1 MAVPPTKTQEG
12 YEVQFGVNHMG
23 HFLLTKLLL
32 PTLVKTAAQPDSDV
46 RIINVSSAGYQT
58 APKEGI
64 NFEHPDLPDS
74 GIWTRYGQSKLAN
87 VKFTQA
93 LAAKYPSITSVSLNP
108 GVVNTNLANT
118 WLENMWLKDFLKFLT
133 GLLLTTG
140 ADGAKT
146 QLWASVAPRG
156 EGFGKVENGAYYM
169 PVGIKDE
176 GNKFVKDGELTEKL
190 WAWSEEELR
199 KHGY

>member
-32 PTLVKTAAQPDSDV
+32 PTLTKTAAQPDSDV
-46 RIINVSSAGYQT
+46 RIINLTSGGYLL

-64 NFEHPDLPDS
+64 NFEQPDLPDS
-74 GIWTRYGQSKLAN
+74 WSWVRYGHSKLAN
-87 VKFTQA
+87 IKFTQA
-93 LAAKYPSITSVSLNP
+93 LAEKYPTITSVSVHP

-118 WLENMWLKDFLKFLT
+118 WLQNYMWLKR
-133 GLLLTTG
+133 LLSRFFNTV
-140 ADGAKT
+140 ADGAKN
-146 QLWASVAPRG
+146 QLWASVALRG
-156 EGFGKVENGAYYM
+156 EGFGKVENGAYYV
-169 PVGIKDE
+169 PVGIKDD
-176 GNKFVKDGELTEKL
+176 GNKFVKDRGLTEKL
-190 WAWSEEELR
+190 WAWSEEEVK